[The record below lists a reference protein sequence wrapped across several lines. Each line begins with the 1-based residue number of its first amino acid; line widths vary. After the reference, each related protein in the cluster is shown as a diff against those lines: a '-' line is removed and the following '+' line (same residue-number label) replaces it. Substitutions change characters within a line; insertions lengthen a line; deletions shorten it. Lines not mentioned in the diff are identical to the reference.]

1 MCDDMD
7 TSVDT
12 SDYDT
17 SDVDTS
23 DFDSSDAS
31 YDDSDYD
38 EVPEDIDD
46 INYEDDSSEEIEE
59 ISEDTEDIDD
69 EGDVYSDDTEGIPED
84 IYDSDFQEDDSVDN
98 VEEFPEDVEDTEFN
112 DEPVEDTEE
121 ITEDIEDDSSEE
133 AEETDE
139 LEDIPEDIEDS
150 DDEAGDDSS
159 EEVVE
164 DTADEAADDST
175 EEVAEDTAD
184 EAADDST
191 EEVVEDTVDEA
202 ADDSTEEIAE
212 DTADEAADDSSEEVV
227 EDTADEAADDST
239 EEIVKDTADEAAD
252 DSTEEVVEDTADQ
265 AADDSSEKFVED
277 TADEATD
284 DSTEEV
290 VEDTVDEAAYD
301 STEEIAEDTSDE
313 AADDSSEEVEEDT
326 ADEAINDTAETNSKD
341 ITKAESLSYDTTE
354 DTPQDVQEKTPQ
366 QKLSEY
372 MNSHNYGMDDYDTY
386 SQDPEWQKL
395 HSAVFPD
402 DKPESEDESIEH
414 PADDMSF
421 PESVT
426 VEKYFKDIPVDA
438 EEGEK
443 FGNFE
448 TDKHINGSEFFVKG
462 DNYEQYKKEYYSPEE
477 STYEKFDE
485 PIEIEIS
492 PNDIEGIHISQN
504 DMDNPSLFWGQHE
517 TDGSCESFTEIANKI
532 PEVRSQLENGK
543 TMEELIEDPEL
554 SKCANIYFKNKPKVV
569 QRDGYYEFDS
579 NGRHRIL
586 AAREAGQ
593 NIPVEVIG
601 KRENTNKPTDDGTDW
616 SRTSNTPEEEEILRE
631 MEENGEIEVPRV
643 TESILDPKQGTINR
657 PTEKHGEIIGNR
669 DSEYFEYIPE
679 NPDVIDNMN
688 SYGRNSVEYKDG
700 YPDFSPFTTHETPWG
715 KVDCNVEIPHMTDQ
729 RKNPSLEY
737 GEKRAQGTS
746 HEPGNELGNF
756 SQADNEVVKIL
767 QKEYPNLTADEF
779 QKYRESNKLTW
790 HECPDGKT
798 MQLVPTDIHNACR
811 HSGGVADMKYRMSWG
826 DITRP
831 NPEE

>member
-69 EGDVYSDDTEGIPED
+69 EGDVYSDDTEGISED

-184 EAADDST
+184 EAADDS
-191 EEVVEDTVDEA
+191 
-202 ADDSTEEIAE
+202 
-212 DTADEAADDSSEEVV
+212 SEEVV

-239 EEIVKDTADEAAD
+239 EEVAEDTADEAADDSTEEVAEDTADEAAD

-265 AADDSSEKFVED
+265 AFDDSSEKVVED
-277 TADEATD
+277 TADEAAD

-290 VEDTVDEAAYD
+290 VEDTA
-301 STEEIAEDTSDE
+301 DE
-313 AADDSSEEVEEDT
+313 AADDSTEEVAEDT

-601 KRENTNKPTDDGTDW
+601 KRENINKPTDDGTDW

>member
-191 EEVVEDTVDEA
+191 EEVVEDT
-202 ADDSTEEIAE
+202 
-212 DTADEAADDSSEEVV
+212 
-227 EDTADEAADDST
+227 
-239 EEIVKDTADEAAD
+239 
-252 DSTEEVVEDTADQ
+252 ADQ
-265 AADDSSEKFVED
+265 AADDSSEKVVED

>member
-31 YDDSDYD
+31 YDESDYD

-98 VEEFPEDVEDTEFN
+98 VEEFPEDVEDTELN
-112 DEPVEDTEE
+112 DEPLEDTEE

-164 DTADEAADDST
+164 DTADEAADDS
-175 EEVAEDTAD
+175 
-184 EAADDST
+184 S
-191 EEVVEDTVDEA
+191 
-202 ADDSTEEIAE
+202 
-212 DTADEAADDSSEEVV
+212 
-227 EDTADEAADDST
+227 
-239 EEIVKDTADEAAD
+239 
-252 DSTEEVVEDTADQ
+252 
-265 AADDSSEKFVED
+265 
-277 TADEATD
+277 
-284 DSTEEV
+284 EEV

-426 VEKYFKDIPVDA
+426 VEKYFKDIPVDT

>member
-69 EGDVYSDDTEGIPED
+69 EGDVYSDDTEGISED

-184 EAADDST
+184 EAADDS
-191 EEVVEDTVDEA
+191 
-202 ADDSTEEIAE
+202 
-212 DTADEAADDSSEEVV
+212 SEEVV

-239 EEIVKDTADEAAD
+239 EEVAEDTADEAADDSTEEVAEDTADEAAD
-252 DSTEEVVEDTADQ
+252 DSTEEVVEDTADE
-265 AADDSSEKFVED
+265 AA
-277 TADEATD
+277 D

-290 VEDTVDEAAYD
+290 A
-301 STEEIAEDTSDE
+301 
-313 AADDSSEEVEEDT
+313 EDT

-601 KRENTNKPTDDGTDW
+601 KRENINKPTDDGTDW

>member
-69 EGDVYSDDTEGIPED
+69 EGDVYSDDTEGISED

-184 EAADDST
+184 EAADDS
-191 EEVVEDTVDEA
+191 
-202 ADDSTEEIAE
+202 
-212 DTADEAADDSSEEVV
+212 SEEVV

-239 EEIVKDTADEAAD
+239 EEVAEDTADEAAD
-252 DSTEEVVEDTADQ
+252 DSTEEVA
-265 AADDSSEKFVED
+265 
-277 TADEATD
+277 
-284 DSTEEV
+284 
-290 VEDTVDEAAYD
+290 
-301 STEEIAEDTSDE
+301 
-313 AADDSSEEVEEDT
+313 EDT

-601 KRENTNKPTDDGTDW
+601 KRENINKPTDDGTDW

>member
-31 YDDSDYD
+31 YDESDYD

-98 VEEFPEDVEDTEFN
+98 VEEFPEDVEDTELN
-112 DEPVEDTEE
+112 DEPLEDTEE

-184 EAADDST
+184 EAT
-191 EEVVEDTVDEA
+191 
-202 ADDSTEEIAE
+202 
-212 DTADEAADDSSEEVV
+212 DDSS
-227 EDTADEAADDST
+227 
-239 EEIVKDTADEAAD
+239 
-252 DSTEEVVEDTADQ
+252 
-265 AADDSSEKFVED
+265 
-277 TADEATD
+277 
-284 DSTEEV
+284 EEV

-426 VEKYFKDIPVDA
+426 VEKYFKDIPVDT

>member
-69 EGDVYSDDTEGIPED
+69 EGDVYSDDTEGISED

-184 EAADDST
+184 EAADDS
-191 EEVVEDTVDEA
+191 
-202 ADDSTEEIAE
+202 
-212 DTADEAADDSSEEVV
+212 SEEVV

-239 EEIVKDTADEAAD
+239 EEVAEDTADEAAD

-265 AADDSSEKFVED
+265 AFDDSSEKVVED
-277 TADEATD
+277 TADEAAD

-290 VEDTVDEAAYD
+290 VEDTA
-301 STEEIAEDTSDE
+301 DE
-313 AADDSSEEVEEDT
+313 AADDSTEEVAEDT

-601 KRENTNKPTDDGTDW
+601 KRENINKPTDDGTDW

>member
-184 EAADDST
+184 EAA
-191 EEVVEDTVDEA
+191 
-202 ADDSTEEIAE
+202 
-212 DTADEAADDSSEEVV
+212 
-227 EDTADEAADDST
+227 
-239 EEIVKDTADEAAD
+239 
-252 DSTEEVVEDTADQ
+252 
-265 AADDSSEKFVED
+265 
-277 TADEATD
+277 D

>member
-69 EGDVYSDDTEGIPED
+69 EGDVYSDDTEGISED

-191 EEVVEDTVDEA
+191 EEVVEDT
-202 ADDSTEEIAE
+202 ADQAF
-212 DTADEAADDSSEEVV
+212 DDSSEKVV
-227 EDTADEAADDST
+227 E
-239 EEIVKDTADEAAD
+239 DTADEAAD
-252 DSTEEVVEDTADQ
+252 DSTEEVVEDTADE
-265 AADDSSEKFVED
+265 AA
-277 TADEATD
+277 D

-290 VEDTVDEAAYD
+290 A
-301 STEEIAEDTSDE
+301 
-313 AADDSSEEVEEDT
+313 EDT

-601 KRENTNKPTDDGTDW
+601 KRENINKPTDDGTDW